1 MSGHALEGNRLN
13 SRKTYA
19 KTLACRP
26 KIEILLHPQEELGAP
41 PRKLC
46 KSQSHV
52 RRDCATPAQYCM
64 ERLPADT
71 HTPRRIR
78 YRETHV
84 LFDDL
89 AHQLAWMRRH
99 SRLVANH
106 KLRHMRHRLVILL
119 QVDPEGCS
127 FRPFKRD
134 APRSIHMDCVALG
147 FAAKNMEV
155 EPWLPQLVE
164 RQRCM
169 QGVQPND
176 NATLQCRRNL

>member
-1 MSGHALEGNRLN
+1 VSGRTLGSNGLN

-19 KTLACRP
+19 KALACRP

-41 PRKLC
+41 SRKLS

-52 RRDCATPAQYCM
+52 RRDRTAPAQYCM
-64 ERLPADT
+64 ERLSADT

-78 YRETHV
+78 YRQARV

-89 AHQLAWMRRH
+89 AHQFARMRRR

-106 KLRHMRHRLVILL
+106 KLRHMRHRLAILL
-119 QVDPEGCS
+119 QIDPEGCS
-127 FRPFKRD
+127 FDPFKCD

-147 FAAKNMEV
+147 LATESMKV

-164 RQRCM
+164 RRRCM

-176 NATLQCRRNL
+176 NATLQSRCDL